1 MSQRIPL
8 RTQTVRMHAPRGLCF
23 EVVASAGRVVEQR
36 SEFDK
41 IVRFETSHRN
51 RTIPTLERIKLQP
64 PVRIQYAWL
73 EGPLPDAREEISF
86 HEAGGAETDVTY
98 SGWFTPPRGLFGSL
112 IARLYV
118 KRVFERLV
126 REHLHEAKELAERR
140 AARSHVWRS
149 PT

>member
-8 RTQTVRMHAPRGLCF
+8 RPQTVRMHAPRGLCF

-41 IVRFETSHRN
+41 TVRFETSHRK
-51 RTIPTLERIKLQP
+51 RTIRTVERITLQP
-64 PVRIQYAWL
+64 PERIQYAWL

-86 HEAGGAETDVTY
+86 QEVGEAETDVTY
-98 SGWFTPPRGLFGSL
+98 AGWFASPPGLFGSL
-112 IARLYV
+112 IGRLYV

-126 REHLHEAKELAERR
+126 REHLLEAKELAERR

-149 PT
+149 AT

>member
-1 MSQRIPL
+1 MN
-8 RTQTVRMHAPRGLCF
+8 APRGLCF

-41 IVRFETSHRN
+41 IVRFETTYRN
-51 RTIPTLERIKLQP
+51 RTIPTVERIKLQP

-73 EGPLPDAREEISF
+73 EGPLPDVREEISF
-86 HEAGGAETDVTY
+86 RQVEEAETDVTY
-98 SGWFTPPRGLFGSL
+98 AGWFAPPPGLFGSL
-112 IARLYV
+112 IGRLYV
-118 KRVFERLV
+118 RRVFDRLV
-126 REHLHEAKELAERR
+126 REHLLEAKELAERR